1 MVCKYCGNELSE
13 GTYLCAECGKEN
25 KPRFPWKPVV
35 ATLGCVVLLGVLAWF
50 LYFGTTGRWLPKKN
64 DVYYKENYTV
74 AADQAA
80 ANQNNVVATM
90 GEDKL
95 TNGQLQVFYGM
106 QIIDY
111 LQNNGAVFDYTASLA
126 EQVYDKETGLTWQ
139 QYFLET
145 ALNTWKQYRLV
156 TNKAMAAGYTLA
168 PEYQQELDGLYD
180 EYKELAETYNFE
192 SVEALI
198 HADVGPGCTFEDYKY
213 YFELYYYGNL
223 YYREMAEQLEVSTEE
238 IEAYYQEHKAEFDQ
252 SAINK
257 ESGVFADIRQIL
269 IKPEGG
275 AAGADGRTKVY
286 TEDEFAACRQ
296 EIQNILDTW
305 LAGEK
310 TPESF
315 AKLAQEKSEDFKT
328 ASKGGLYSY
337 LYEDYLTTVDVRHI
351 LLQPEGGTTD
361 ITGKTTYTE
370 EQWQACYEK
379 AQNLLNLY
387 LSGNKTEAEF
397 AELAKTYTADGNAS
411 VGGIYMDVP
420 LNYMVEPFEKWIFD
434 ESRQVGDTDI
444 VKTDFGYHIMYFVHR
459 DDAVDQWVFDESRK
473 AGDYEIIKADDGWH
487 LVYYVYGEQGWIR
500 LAEAG
505 VMEEKADK
513 LLEDLLSGAEMKTKY
528 ASIGLG
534 EADR

>member
-1 MVCKYCGNELSE
+1 MFCKYCGKELPE
-13 GTYLCAECGKEN
+13 GISLCPECGKDN
-25 KPRFPWKPVV
+25 KPGFPWKPAV

-50 LYFGTTGRWLPKKN
+50 LYFGITGRLLPKKN

-74 AADQAA
+74 DADQAA

-111 LQNNGAVFDYTASLA
+111 LQNNGAVFDYKASLA
-126 EQVYDKETGLTWQ
+126 DQVCDKETGLTWQ
-139 QYFLET
+139 QFFLEA
-145 ALNTWKQYRLV
+145 ALNTWKQYRLI
-156 TNKAMAAGYTLA
+156 TNKAIAAGYTLPA
-168 PEYQQELDGLYD
+168 ARQQELDGLYD
-180 EYKELAETYNFE
+180 EIKELAETHKFE

-213 YFELYYYGNL
+213 YFELYYYGEL
-223 YYREMAEQLEVSTEE
+223 YYREMAGKLEVSTEE
-238 IEAYYQEHKAEFDQ
+238 MESYYLEHKANFE
-252 SAINK
+252 ANGINK
-257 ESGVFADIRQIL
+257 ESGILADIYQIL

-275 AAGADGRTKVY
+275 TAGADGKTKVY

-310 TPESF
+310 TKESF
-315 AKLAQEKSEDFKT
+315 AALAKEKSEDSNT
-328 ASKGGLYSY
+328 ASKGGLISY
-337 LYEDYLTTVDVRHI
+337 LYKDYLTTVDVRHI
-351 LLQPEGGTTD
+351 LLQPEGGTQD
-361 ITGKTTYTE
+361 ATGKTTYTV

-397 AELAKTYTADGNAS
+397 AELAKNHTADGNGS

-434 ESRQVGDTDI
+434 SSRQPGDTDI
-444 VKTDFGYHIMYFVHR
+444 VKTDYGYHIMYFVHR
-459 DDAVDQWVFDESRK
+459 DDAVDQWVFNESRQ
-473 AGDYEIIKADDGWH
+473 AGDYEIIQADNGWY
-487 LVYYVYGEQGWIR
+487 LVYYAYGEQGWIR

-505 VMEEKADK
+505 VMEQKAEQ
-513 LLEDLLSGAEMKTKY
+513 LLDELLTGAEMKVKY
-528 ASIGLG
+528 ASIVLG
-534 EADR
+534 EADL